1 MLLENFV
8 KATVLVDSTQPYV
21 SCVSGYYDSVHPGTP
36 VHVVQLQQLCHT
48 RVLLLLAVRPRGCTG
63 TAVHGPQTD
72 TRAGARRARVTGR
85 QRKRERQ
92 RRREAE
98 RKDTAEQGERG
109 DAQLELIG
117 QSKLI

>member
-1 MLLENFV
+1 
-8 KATVLVDSTQPYV
+8 
-21 SCVSGYYDSVHPGTP
+21 
-36 VHVVQLQQLCHT
+36 
-48 RVLLLLAVRPRGCTG
+48 
-63 TAVHGPQTD
+63 
-72 TRAGARRARVTGR
+72 VTGR